1 MKDLYSENYR
11 TLKKEIKE
19 EGNKWKDRLCPW
31 TERINIIKMSIL
43 PRAIYNFNAIT
54 IEIPMA
60 YFTDLEK
67 YSKNL
72 YGTINNPK

>member
-1 MKDLYSENYR
+1 MENYR
-11 TLKKEIKE
+11 TLKKKTE
-19 EGNKWKDRLCPW
+19 EYTNKWKHILCSW
-31 TERINIIKMSIL
+31 IGIINIVKMSIL
-43 PRAIYNFNAIT
+43 PKAIYNFNAIT

-72 YGTINNPK
+72 YGTTKDPE